1 MTRLRLLLCT
11 LGPTPRSADRKF
23 LLKSERSWLVLSWGT
38 PRLVLNMTAG
48 DVASLR
54 DAKLADVEYE
64 IEPADEV
71 FASIR
76 YPHQQFTLE

>member
-64 IEPADEV
+64 IEPAGETL
-71 FASIR
+71 ASVG
-76 YPHQQFTLE
+76 YTHKQFSLE